1 MAFAW
6 GLLEA
11 VTLFIVPDTWISRR
25 ALISSRAGL
34 VAAYSALPG
43 AMIGRRLTLY
53 LAATRYHHEIMAFYD
68 WLPGIGPNFDSQG
81 RQIQLEQN
89 GAAALFLGGYT
100 GTPFKLY
107 RGASPARRALASTA
121 FVAVVSLISRGS
133 RFLFSTFVAHGLG
146 VAGRRAG
153 VGIRALLWLHV
164 VVWTLFYAW
173 YWWRMWE

>member
-1 MAFAW
+1 MAFFW

-11 VTLFIVPDTWISRR
+11 FTLFIVPDTWISRQ
-25 ALISSRAGL
+25 ALISWRKG
-34 VAAYSALPG
+34 VAAAIWALPG
-43 AMIGRRLTLY
+43 AMIGGLTLY
-53 LAATRYHHEIMAFYD
+53 LAATRYHHEIIAFYD
-68 WLPGIGPNFDSQG
+68 WLPGIGPALTAKAA
-81 RQIQLEQN
+81 IQLEQN

-100 GTPFKLY
+100 GTPFKLFAAQAH
-107 RGASPARRALASTA
+107 ASGIGFAA
-121 FVAVVSLISRGS
+121 FAVVSLISRGS